1 MLGLTKNC
9 NVFYKGLLVLL
20 LKTQF
25 CRYSRKFITGFAVLT
40 MLSACTA
47 SVSKSNFNDP
57 YEKSSRKMH
66 KFNIAFDKT
75 LVNPASKGYVSVT
88 PPVLVRMIGNF
99 ASFLGLPVQ
108 ALNNI
113 LQGNPKALTQTVSTA
128 AVNLFTFGLGDLA
141 SEAGIPDNNADF
153 GQTLSVW
160 KFKQGIYYEMP
171 IIGPSTT
178 RDTVGFFVD
187 LFINPLNLVG
197 TSSEHLASFG
207 FTVLDKLGKRSQY
220 SAFYNE
226 TLYGSEDSYATA
238 RSLYLQN
245 RNYFLN
251 NGVNLNTLEDPFAYN

>member
-1 MLGLTKNC
+1 MLLRKM
-9 NVFYKGLLVLL
+9 
-20 LKTQF
+20 QF
-25 CRYSRKFITGFAVLT
+25 SRHSRKFIAGFVVLT
-40 MLSACTA
+40 MLSACSA
-47 SVSKSNFNDP
+47 SVTKSNFNDP
-57 YEKSSRKMH
+57 YEKSSRKVH
-66 KFNIAFDKT
+66 AFNKGFDKV
-75 LVNPASKGYVSVT
+75 LVNPASKGYIAAT

-99 ASFLGLPVQ
+99 ASFLGLPLQ

-113 LQGNPKALTQTVSTA
+113 LQGNPKALAQTAATA
-128 AVNLFTFGLGDLA
+128 AVNAFTFGLGDLA

-153 GQTLSVW
+153 GQTLNVW

-187 LFINPLNLVG
+187 LFINPLGLVG
-197 TSSEHLASFG
+197 TSSEHWASFG

-245 RNYFLN
+245 RNYFLH
-251 NGVNLNTLEDPFAYN
+251 NGVNVNTLEDPFAFN

>member
-1 MLGLTKNC
+1 MLALVEKEHLPN
-9 NVFYKGLLVLL
+9 KGLPVLL
-20 LKTQF
+20 QIMQF
-25 CRYSRKFITGFAVLT
+25 SRYCRKFVAGFVVLS

-66 KFNIAFDKT
+66 KFNIAFDKA
-75 LVNPASKGYVSVT
+75 LVNPASKGYVTVT
-88 PPVLVRMIGNF
+88 PPVFVRMIGNF
-99 ASFLGLPVQ
+99 ASFLGLPLQ

-113 LQGNPKALTQTVSTA
+113 LQGNPKALAQTVSTA
-128 AVNLFTFGLGDLA
+128 AVNAFTFGLGDLA

-178 RDTVGFFVD
+178 RDTVGFFID
-187 LFINPLNLVG
+187 LVINPLNLVG

-220 SAFYNE
+220 SDFYNE

-251 NGVNLNTLEDPFAYN
+251 NGVNENTLEDPFAFN